1 MSRVS
6 WPATLQ
12 LIADEL
18 GDAEALRLAAAYGG
32 RVLFV
37 PLSLP
42 PGHALEREL
51 GRDLAM
57 AVVRLLGPGHVE
69 IPLGPLAHGRQ
80 RGIALARAVA
90 EGGSANQI
98 AARTGYHIRSVH
110 RAARACAARPRAT
123 SPACSTERRGGQR
136 PPGDARPQSYNPPA
150 DSPRAAS
157 RRVRGGFAPGIALP
171 SFRLWKSLDGR
182 ADAGFFGS

>member
-32 RVLFV
+32 RKLFV

-80 RGIALARAVA
+80 RAIALARAVA

-110 RAARACAARPRAT
+110 RARA
-123 SPACSTERRGGQR
+123 SLRGEAESDQ
-136 PPGDARPQSYNPPA
+136 PGLFD
-150 DSPRAAS
+150 
-157 RRVRGGFAPGIALP
+157 
-171 SFRLWKSLDGR
+171 
-182 ADAGFFGS
+182 